1 MRRRD
6 FIKFLP
12 SAALSPWPGKFARA
26 AENKA
31 SSETGLPQVDVRRDF
46 GARGDGVADDWQAI
60 ERAGIFLEAQGGGR
74 MYFPTGRY
82 RLPSL
87 GKNLTVRN
95 NIEYFGDGVS
105 SVIVGSNAGFVSPN
119 GAIFGR
125 NGYRNY
131 AYFQAHD
138 IRAGDQSIT
147 TNVAADADRFKA
159 GDIIIARS
167 ATAIE
172 SPDDS
177 LPHYVEMNRVLS
189 ASSGVVYLEDPIDDG
204 WKGVMVANVTGDVSQ
219 GYSIH
224 DLRIETEHGFP
235 FFVQASYKAEFRNCS
250 TRGLSAMTVNGFTRS
265 VAHHITAAVLWSA
278 ERSESVLEIET
289 GSVRAAVHDIEVQLI
304 GHATPG
310 QRYPLLYCQEFSRR
324 TNIWNIRIDASQI
337 AVAAVIQTLAGGHSF
352 ENIRVIAQSV
362 DKVLDYFCGD
372 PGVFSLNHLPLTL
385 KSITVDTL
393 DRSNGFGHGFILY
406 NKYPNGTVENV
417 TIQDCVINGVTDH
430 ADHNLIWFLRGDQR
444 NILFEDVRGSGD
456 IKLGQ
461 DNSQPT
467 VKLTN
472 VQIRDCQYR
481 KIVSEGV
488 PKQTLF
494 ANNRSYR
501 P

>member
-1 MRRRD
+1 MRRRE

-12 SAALSPWPGKFARA
+12 SAALLPWSSKFADA

-31 SSETGLPQVDVRRDF
+31 SSEAALPQVDVRRDF

-82 RLPSL
+82 RLPTL
-87 GKNLTVRN
+87 GRNLTVRN
-95 NIEYFGDGVS
+95 NIEYFGDGS
-105 SVIVGSNAGFVSPN
+105 GSVIVGSNAGFISPK

-125 NGYRNY
+125 NSYRDY
-131 AYFQAHD
+131 TYFAAHD
-138 IRAGDQSIT
+138 IHAGDQTIT
-147 TNVAADADRFKA
+147 TDDAADAGNFKP

-167 ATAIE
+167 VTAME
-172 SPDDS
+172 LPDNN
-177 LPHYVEMNRVLS
+177 LPHYVEMNRVTS
-189 ASSGVVYLEDPIDDG
+189 VNDGIVNLEDPIDDG
-204 WKGVMVANVTGDVSQ
+204 WNGVLVANVTSEVSQ

-265 VAHHITAAVLWSA
+265 VAHHITATVLWSA

-289 GSVRAAVHDIEVQLI
+289 GSVRASVHDIEVQLI
-304 GHATPG
+304 GQATPS

-324 TNIWNIRIDASQI
+324 TSLWNIRIDASQI

-352 ENIRVIAQSV
+352 ENIRVVARTV
-362 DKVLDYFCGD
+362 GKVLDYFCGD
-372 PGVFSLNHLPLTL
+372 PAVFSLNHLPLTL
-385 KSITVDTL
+385 RSITVDTL
-393 DRSNGFGHGFILY
+393 DPSNGFSHGFILY
-406 NKYPNGTVENV
+406 NNYPNGTVENV
-417 TIQDCVINGVTDH
+417 TVQDCVINGVTDQ

-456 IKLGQ
+456 IKSGG
-461 DNSQPT
+461 DDAQPL
-467 VKLTN
+467 KLTN

-481 KIVSEGV
+481 KIASKAL
-488 PKQTLF
+488 PKQALF
-494 ANNRSYR
+494 ANNRPYH